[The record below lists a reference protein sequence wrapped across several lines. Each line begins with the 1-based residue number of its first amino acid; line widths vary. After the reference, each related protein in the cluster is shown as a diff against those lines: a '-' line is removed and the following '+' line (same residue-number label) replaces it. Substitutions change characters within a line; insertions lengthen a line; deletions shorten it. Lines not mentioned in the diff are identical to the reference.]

1 MQMKK
6 LSFIIALLLS
16 LCFQPC
22 AAQQYAQKIE
32 INLQV
37 SFDDNIDIGMPYPR
51 MPAKGS
57 VVTISGTR
65 MDLDEYLSPSLFVI
79 SDYDSGNVVYS
90 QYIDAGTTSIDH
102 LRRKAAVIGGI
113 STSEVA
119 FGRIRQKN

>member
-37 SFDDNIDIGMPYPR
+37 SFEDHIDIGMPYPR
-51 MPAKGS
+51 MLAKG
-57 VVTISGTR
+57 
-65 MDLDEYLSPSLFVI
+65 
-79 SDYDSGNVVYS
+79 
-90 QYIDAGTTSIDH
+90 
-102 LRRKAAVIGGI
+102 
-113 STSEVA
+113 
-119 FGRIRQKN
+119 

>member
-22 AAQQYAQKIE
+22 AAQHYAQKIE

-37 SFDDNIDIGMPYPR
+37 SFDDHIDIGMPYPR

-90 QYIDAGTTSIDH
+90 QYIDAGTTSIDMPQ
-102 LRRKAAVIGGI
+102 LPSGI
-113 STSEVA
+113 YTISFNSSSA
-119 FGRIRQKN
+119 SS